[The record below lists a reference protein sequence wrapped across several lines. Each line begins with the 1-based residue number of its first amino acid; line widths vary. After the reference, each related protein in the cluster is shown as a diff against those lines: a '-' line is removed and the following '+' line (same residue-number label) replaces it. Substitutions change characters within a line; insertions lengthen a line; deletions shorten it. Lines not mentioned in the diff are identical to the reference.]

1 MFHPRKLLTIG
12 LALLLLAAC
21 APGPAPT
28 SAPLPTVTL
37 AATNTAIVPT
47 ATVGVVPDVRRAPE
61 EEGRLRVIQAAPDSG
76 SVDVYLEQAL
86 VAGRLGPGAFTN
98 PIQVAAGS
106 YNLQVVPVG
115 ALPSTQVLASGPI
128 TIEAEQSYLVLV
140 TGASDSL
147 SVAVFQEDLSPIPS
161 GQSRLSFLNAV
172 PRGLV
177 STPQIDGQPLAASL
191 DFGQI
196 SPAAVIAAGAHRFA
210 FASGD
215 TLLASLN
222 SALAAQ
228 QNYTL
233 VLTGHTGGGSYR
245 TLLLNTAIVAPSQVR
260 AIHAAPDLGPIA
272 VYLDAQPLATALNY
286 RAGSDWQTVPARS
299 YDIRV
304 LTADADPQQ
313 ADSLAETRFN
323 LTSNQAVEIL
333 LLEDRGL
340 PALRIFTTDLDP
352 TEPLTAR
359 VVAINTA
366 PDTPIA
372 YAQAGDNLIDAIPP
386 VAYGTASR
394 TVDFPAGQIN
404 LYWVT
409 GQGANVRVVEPVGD
423 FNFEEGRVYTY
434 VVTGSEYDPFVLV
447 DDVGITQSPEQLAT
461 DGLPVATDDQTA
473 DLRVINAVTE
483 PLELR
488 VRLDGHTLVNG
499 LENRQASA
507 YQAVAQ
513 ADYDL
518 RVGPASNS
526 ANVPDYYIG
535 TLSLLNRDR
544 MSLVAYGA
552 AESMQ
557 VSVLPDR
564 VERVE
569 SSQALLR
576 VIYAVPDG
584 DQLYVQ
590 IDLPAPG
597 TGTPAPTGTPES
609 RPTLLPGRFGSYEL
623 GAIAP
628 GGASEYI
635 GLPVDTYDIRIA
647 RLVDGAVVAIVPRL
661 ALGGGTIYDLL
672 LLPGRAPGEFSIEL
686 IATEQTTP

>member
-1 MFHPRKLLTIG
+1 M
-12 LALLLLAAC
+12 
-21 APGPAPT
+21 
-28 SAPLPTVTL
+28 
-37 AATNTAIVPT
+37 
-47 ATVGVVPDVRRAPE
+47 
-61 EEGRLRVIQAAPDSG
+61 
-76 SVDVYLEQAL
+76 
-86 VAGRLGPGAFTN
+86 
-98 PIQVAAGS
+98 
-106 YNLQVVPVG
+106 
-115 ALPSTQVLASGPI
+115 
-128 TIEAEQSYLVLV
+128 

-147 SVAVFQEDLSPIPS
+147 SVVVFQEDLSPIPS

-177 STPQIDGQPLAASL
+177 STPQIDGEPLATSL
-191 DFGQI
+191 DFGQL
-196 SPAAVIAAGAHRFA
+196 SPAAVIEAGAHRFT

-215 TLLASLN
+215 TLLASLD

-245 TLLLNTAIVAPSQVR
+245 TLLLNTAIVAPSQIR

-272 VYLDAQPLATALNY
+272 VYLNAQPLATSLAY

-304 LTADADPQQ
+304 LPADADPQQ

-372 YAQAGDNLIDAIPP
+372 YAQAGDKLIDDIPP

-434 VVTGSEYDPFVLV
+434 VVTGSEYNPFVLV

-461 DGLPVATDDQTA
+461 DGLPVAAADQTA

-488 VRLDGHTLVNG
+488 VRLDSHTLVNG

-507 YQAVAQ
+507 YQAVTQ
-513 ADYDL
+513 ADYAL
-518 RVGPASNS
+518 RIGPASNS

-535 TLSLLNRDR
+535 DLSLLNRDR
-544 MSLVAYGA
+544 MSLVAYGV

-569 SSQALLR
+569 IQPGIAARHLR
-576 VIYAVPDG
+576 R
-584 DQLYVQ
+584 
-590 IDLPAPG
+590 PG
-597 TGTPAPTGTPES
+597 W
-609 RPTLLPGRFGSYEL
+609 RPTFRPDRPTRAGHGYARPPP
-623 GAIAP
+623 ARRRAAP
-628 GGASEYI
+628 PSSPAAST
-635 GLPVDTYDIRIA
+635 PTSWA
-647 RLVDGAVVAIVPRL
+647 RSIPAEPRNTSGCRSTPTISASRGWSTARWSPSCRASPWAVAPS
-661 ALGGGTIYDLL
+661 TIYCCC
-672 LLPGRAPGEFSIEL
+672 RAARRANS
-686 IATEQTTP
+686 ASS